1 MHSIPSRGG
10 TCTWA
15 TLAERLAGIVTSQG
29 DVLDG
34 LHSRIPGDDLW
45 QHKALMD
52 TGDDVFAVTLAAL
65 WAIDTLGRQPPTKP
79 DPWPEGG
86 LSSEDRL
93 RIWAADPAGHQ
104 RPQWTVVAM
113 AATAWCNALEGF
125 LSGLSEI
132 AIDEQAIQ
140 RVQKAF
146 PDADIEWDSPIMAR
160 AKIAQRMLPSTRR
173 KGQALR
179 YIEAVFDCA
188 IVEDIGCGLQA
199 LVTFRNSVIHPK
211 RGRTHDEHRTHP
223 CSDQWTC
230 WAHAVRALA
239 GMVTT
244 SLADRLD
251 ERRASGESIPLFR
264 G

>member
-1 MHSIPSRGG
+1 
-10 TCTWA
+10 
-15 TLAERLAGIVTSQG
+15 VTGQG
-29 DVLDG
+29 DVLHD

-45 QHKALMD
+45 QYKALLD
-52 TGDDVFAVTLAAL
+52 TGDDIFAVTLATF
-65 WAIDTLGRQPPTKP
+65 WAIDALGRQPPTKP

-86 LSSEDRL
+86 QTSEDRL
-93 RIWAADPAGHQ
+93 RIWAADPTGDQ
-104 RPQWTVVAM
+104 RPRWIVVSM
-113 AATAWCNALEGF
+113 AATAWSNALEGF

-132 AIDEQAIQ
+132 AIDGHAVQ
-140 RVQKAF
+140 RVQKMF
-146 PDADIEWDSPIMAR
+146 PDAEIEWDAPILAR
-160 AKIAQRMLPSTRR
+160 EKIAQRMLPSARR
-173 KGQALR
+173 KGQSLR
-179 YIEAVFDCA
+179 YIEAVFGCS

-211 RGRTHDEHRTHP
+211 RGRTHDEHRNHP

-239 GMVTT
+239 GVVIR

-251 ERRASGESIPLFR
+251 ERRALGESIPLMR